1 MPKIKT
7 ILAIGST
14 GLGKTTIARL
24 ICEANAEG
32 SSGIESATKEA
43 IIYETDKYLYIDT
56 RGFNDSFGI
65 NDEEMFHEMMRL
77 LQRHGKNNIFNIDMI
92 LWFCSES
99 ERMTNH
105 LQREANFIQRLIEYT
120 DECKPTDLWNNVLI
134 ITKGIFPLHELVDGP
149 KSAAKAKI
157 RPLIPNF
164 GQISVHFRQGK
175 CKKCDAV
182 GDPRLFS
189 TRCHSTASI
198 FKHSVK
204 IEKSH
209 PEQIVRFHSG
219 AKFLSHDPD
228 EISIKEYLKNKL
240 YGFDI
245 SVISHTVFPLLTTLA
260 QSDLDNSCLLTAG
273 SSLLAVI
280 CVEGVKYYF
289 DTKNIKCKR
298 CKNSIGEVGC
308 IEKCDNCKKEWEE
321 DGCDIGYKCCKEKE
335 EKPGC
340 QAFEKCTICQEVA
353 IELKTKGCTQYCA
366 KCKETRN
373 TPGCDPS
380 FKHDVI
386 MN

>member
-1 MPKIKT
+1 MKT

-149 KSAAKAKI
+149 KSAAKYACRDFSNKK
-157 RPLIPNF
+157 
-164 GQISVHFRQGK
+164 QIKFNENSF
-175 CKKCDAV
+175 
-182 GDPRLFS
+182 
-189 TRCHSTASI
+189 
-198 FKHSVK
+198 SVK
-204 IEKSH
+204 HFPCLIYDIKGITKENARWFKMNT
-209 PEQIVRFHSG
+209 ETRFEHNCYCQ
-219 AKFLSHDPD
+219 D
-228 EISIKEYLKNKL
+228 EIKS
-240 YGFDI
+240 
-245 SVISHTVFPLLTTLA
+245 TL
-260 QSDLDNSCLLTAG
+260 
-273 SSLLAVI
+273 
-280 CVEGVKYYF
+280 
-289 DTKNIKCKR
+289 
-298 CKNSIGEVGC
+298 
-308 IEKCDNCKKEWEE
+308 
-321 DGCDIGYKCCKEKE
+321 
-335 EKPGC
+335 
-340 QAFEKCTICQEVA
+340 
-353 IELKTKGCTQYCA
+353 
-366 KCKETRN
+366 
-373 TPGCDPS
+373 
-380 FKHDVI
+380 
-386 MN
+386 